1 MRSRSREINIFNMSL
16 LDILSGALGAFCFLM
31 LALFPYYKPSH
42 LSAEDQKTY
51 QDAEQMQR
59 KIQQL
64 EDALRRQSGAAS
76 AEMMQRMEQALEQAR
91 EQLAQTQQQLSR
103 TRAEMEQAEQQAQN
117 QGSGQKENPVMTIQ
131 DWWPSDEPRIDMYV
145 QEAGATSNG
154 QTAPAF
160 DPTRSEGGFFP
171 TTYLLGRPGSESW
184 TLTYIVA
191 GNYPVYYRFHNASD
205 ATGTVTIYADA
216 QLNGREKDIPP
227 VTLGPDHLWAQA
239 GTVVVS
245 QDGKM
250 NVIPPGGS

>member
-76 AEMMQRMEQALEQAR
+76 ADMMQRMEQALEQAR
-91 EQLAQTQQQLSR
+91 QQLAQTQQQLSR

-117 QGSGQKENPVMTIQ
+117 QGSQRQETPVMTIQ

-145 QEAGATSNG
+145 LEPEEGPDG
-154 QTAPAF
+154 QRAPAF
-160 DPTRSEGGFFP
+160 DPTKPQTALFNSTLVSGG
-171 TTYLLGRPGSESW
+171 PGSESW
-184 TLTYIVA
+184 TFGRLFV
-191 GNYPVYYRFHNASD
+191 GNYPVYYRFHDASD
-205 ATGTVTIYADA
+205 ATQTVKIVGVAHLSGNMKEFP
-216 QLNGREKDIPP
+216 Q
-227 VTLGPDHLWAQA
+227 VTLGPGRLWAQA

-250 NVIPPGGS
+250 NVIPAGDP

>member
-76 AEMMQRMEQALEQAR
+76 ADMMQRMEQALEQAR
-91 EQLAQTQQQLSR
+91 QQLAQTQQQLSR

-117 QGSGQKENPVMTIQ
+117 QGSQRQETPVMTIQ

-145 QEAGATSNG
+145 LQPGEGANG

-160 DPTRSEGGFFP
+160 DPTKYQSAFFDS
-171 TTYLLGRPGSESW
+171 TYVLGESGSISW
-184 TLTYIVA
+184 TFGNLLA
-191 GNYPVYYRFHNASD
+191 GNYLVYYRFHNASD
-205 ATGTVTIYADA
+205 ATEPVNIDGQI
-216 QLNGREKDIPP
+216 QLNGQHADIPQ
-227 VTLGPDHLWAQA
+227 VTLGPGHLWAQA
-239 GTVVVS
+239 ATVVVS
-245 QDGKM
+245 QDGKLS
-250 NVIPPGGS
+250 ISPAGIQ

>member
-31 LALFPYYKPSH
+31 LALFPYYKPAH

-64 EDALRRQSGAAS
+64 ENALRRQSGSAS

-91 EQLAQTQQQLSR
+91 EELAQTQQQLSR

-117 QGSGQKENPVMTIQ
+117 QGSQQQENSVMTIQ
-131 DWWPSDEPRIDMYV
+131 DWWPFSPGQIDMYV
-145 QEAGATSNG
+145 QQPGEGANG
-154 QTAPAF
+154 QTAPPF
-160 DPTRSEGGFFP
+160 DPTKPQGALFSSTLVSNG
-171 TTYLLGRPGSESW
+171 PGSQSW
-184 TLTYIVA
+184 TFGRLFA
-191 GNYPVYYRFHNASD
+191 GNYLVYYRFHNASD
-205 ATGTVTIYADA
+205 ATQTVKIVGVAH
-216 QLNGREKDIPP
+216 LNGNMKEFPP

-245 QDGKM
+245 PDGKM